1 MNLQVIKN
9 IAYMFAIIIILLIII
24 FYNLQDS
31 KNPIN
36 NKNIKLNFENL
47 VDYTI
52 NIESFCKSDDSNKT
66 FDNTDFNNLIN
77 NYCFQNDLSDMSLF
91 SYMFYIL
98 SASYII
104 CLKMSNLIVNSI
116 QGFMNIDI
124 SPQNGFNWVVI
135 ILFFYGFFYLLMY
148 IINKFFLSYFNV
160 FYNKLSSIKP
170 STQSFFNNVGIN
182 LLSLIIALFLF
193 LLSMNIFTYLGYLL
207 YGMVTSSNK
216 GPFLILFLLFFIVAW
231 MFGISLNV
239 REGAKNKKNKSNKKK
254 SNKKKS
260 NKKKNNKKK
269 KKKQKTNKKGSTT
282 ANKTVKCGNYNYVL
296 GILGY
301 FIIPVI
307 VTLFITGKVFIYG
320 IYGIGFYLF
329 NLIKNKF
336 VFPDYINL
344 SLIFGTWAVLTLFTT
359 LVIYIDFLV
368 NTNNIMKDKK

>member
-9 IAYMFAIIIILLIII
+9 IAYMFAILIILLIII
-24 FYNLQDS
+24 FYNLYDS
-31 KNPIN
+31 KNFTN
-36 NKNIKLNFENL
+36 NGEKLNFENL

-52 NIESFCKSDDSNKT
+52 NIENFCKSDNSNKT

-104 CLKMSNLIVNSI
+104 CLKMSNLLVTSI
-116 QGFMNIDI
+116 KDI
-124 SPQNGFNWVVI
+124 LINNMTFTWPLF

-148 IINKFFLSYFNV
+148 IINTFFLSFFNV
-160 FYNKLSSIKP
+160 FYKKLSSNKP

-182 LLSLIIALFLF
+182 LLSLIIALFVF
-193 LLSMNIFTYLGYLL
+193 LLSMNMFTYLGYLL

-216 GPFLILFLLFFIVAW
+216 GPFLILFLLFFMVAW

-239 REGAKNKKNKSNKKK
+239 REGAKNKKKKGNNSKKKK
-254 SNKKKS
+254 SNKK
-260 NKKKNNKKK
+260 KKK

-282 ANKTVKCGNYNYVL
+282 ASKTVKCGNYNYML

-301 FIIPVI
+301 FIVPVI

-320 IYGIGFYLF
+320 IYGLGLHIFDI
-329 NLIKNKF
+329 IKNKSI
-336 VFPDYINL
+336 INL
-344 SLIFGTWAVLTLFTT
+344 STFFGTWAILTLFTT
-359 LVIYIDFLV
+359 LIIYIDFLV
-368 NTNNIMKDKK
+368 NKK